1 MAKPGHSNALMGETS
16 PYLLQHA
23 HNPVNWHPWNGEAL
37 ETARRENKPILLSI
51 GYSACHWCHVM
62 AHESFEDEATAAL
75 MNAHFVNIK
84 VDREERPDLDKIYQ
98 TAQQLLT
105 RRTGGWP
112 LTLFLT
118 PEDQVPFFAGTYFPR
133 EPRYGLPGFK
143 DILMRITELYNQDQD
158 AIRRQNA
165 ALVDA
170 LRHDTRAP
178 STEEELTTRPLL
190 TCIEELIQS
199 FDPRYG
205 GFGGAPKFPH
215 PTNIERLL
223 HHYVLQPYQE
233 ENDDTGGTAL
243 DMALLTLKQMA
254 NGGIYDHL
262 GGGFC
267 RYTVDQDW
275 TIPHFEKMLYDN
287 GPLLALYADAW
298 RLTGDRS
305 FETVA
310 RETADW
316 IMRDMQSPEGGYY
329 SSLDAD
335 SEGEEGRFYVWTREE
350 VQSLLTA
357 EEHDLFAAY
366 YGLDRP
372 ANFEGKWHLRVDR
385 DLDAIAADKSID
397 PVQAHTLIYN
407 ARKKLLERRSQ
418 RIWPGRDEKIL
429 TSWNALMMKGM
440 AVASLRLGEPVWQ
453 ASAER
458 ALAFTRDNLWKQNR
472 LLATCKDGKAHIN
485 AYLDDHAFLID
496 AILAMLS
503 NRWESSWLEFAVAL
517 ADVMLER
524 FYDGEGGGFFFTSH
538 DHEKLLQRRKDFM
551 DDFLPAGNGVAAGA
565 LIRLGHLIGNRE
577 YLEAAEQTLRAAWP
591 GLHRYPH
598 AHNALLTALEDRFFP
613 PVQAIIRAPAAET
626 AGWLEAARLFL
637 NLRDHL
643 YAIPDDAGDLPGL
656 LRERAPRDEAVA
668 YVCEGFVCLPPMTRD
683 DFIHHLKQ
691 REPE

>member
-1 MAKPGHSNALMGETS
+1 MVKTGHVNALAGETS
-16 PYLLQHA
+16 PYLQQHA
-23 HNPVNWHPWNGEAL
+23 HNPVNWFPWNGEAL

-118 PEDQVPFFAGTYFPR
+118 PDDQVPFFGGTYFP
-133 EPRYGLPGFK
+133 PQSRYGLPGFK
-143 DILMRITELYNQDQD
+143 DILTRIAELYEQDQD

-165 ALVDA
+165 ALTDA
-170 LRHDTRAP
+170 LRHDTRPA
-178 STEEELTTRPLL
+178 STEEEPTTEPLSV
-190 TCIEELIQS
+190 CVEELIHS
-199 FDPRYG
+199 FDSRYG

-223 HHYVLQPYQE
+223 HHYVLYPRRE
-233 ENDDTGGTAL
+233 ENDDTAATAL

-254 NGGIYDHL
+254 RGGIYDHL

-267 RYTVDQDW
+267 RYSVDQYW
-275 TIPHFEKMLYDN
+275 SIPHFEKMLYDN

-298 RLTGDRS
+298 RLTGDT
-305 FETVA
+305 FFKTVA
-310 RETADW
+310 KETADW

-335 SEGEEGRFYVWTREE
+335 SEGEEGKFYVWTPEE
-350 VQSLLTA
+350 AQSLLTT
-357 EEHDLFAAY
+357 EEYDLFAAC

-372 ANFEGKWHLRVDR
+372 ANFEGKWHLRIDR
-385 DLDAIAADKSID
+385 DLNDIAADQGVD
-397 PVQAHTLIYN
+397 PGQAHALIDS
-407 ARKKLLERRSQ
+407 ARQKLLEARR
-418 RIWPGRDEKIL
+418 RRVWPGRDEKIL

-440 AVASLRLGEPVWQ
+440 AVAALRLGEPAWQ
-453 ASAER
+453 ASAES
-458 ALAFTRDNLWKQNR
+458 ALTFIRENLWKENR

-485 AYLDDHAFLID
+485 AYVDDHAFLID

-503 NRWESSWLEFAVAL
+503 NRWDGSWLEFAVTL

-524 FYDGEGGGFFFTSH
+524 FYDREGGGFFFTSH

-551 DDFLPAGNGVAAGA
+551 DDSLPAGNGVAAGA
-565 LIRLGHLIGNRE
+565 LIRLGHLIGNRD
-577 YLEAAEQTLRAAWP
+577 YLDAAEQTLRRAWP
-591 GLHRYPH
+591 GLRRYPH
-598 AHNALLTALEDRFFP
+598 AHNAVLSALEDRFYP
-613 PVQAIIRAPAAET
+613 PLQAVIRAPAAET
-626 AGWLEAARLFL
+626 NRWLDAARPIL
-637 NLRDHL
+637 NLRDRV

-656 LRERAPRDEAVA
+656 LRERTPRNGAVA
-668 YVCEGFVCLPPMTRD
+668 YLCEGFTCLPPMDREE
-683 DFIHHLKQ
+683 FIHHLKQ
-691 REPE
+691 REPG